1 MLDAYTVLKF
11 LHVLAA
17 IAWVGSAIFI
27 QVYASV
33 AIRAG
38 DPVEIGTFTK
48 RVAFFGLRLITPSAV
63 LVLLLGVALVVESA
77 WNFSDT
83 WIELALLGFAIT
95 FLTGA
100 LFIGPESERI
110 SKLIDTEG
118 ADSPELAKGN
128 AGDLHFVV
136 ARPDGRT
143 IWVRCAFPA
152 FSGTPV
158 RCLGERCRQAP
169 HGA

>member
-1 MLDAYTVLKF
+1 VLDTYTVLKF
-11 LHVLAA
+11 LHILAA
-17 IAWVGSAIFI
+17 ITWVGSAIFI
-27 QVYASV
+27 QAYASI

-63 LVLLLGVALVVESA
+63 LVLVLGVALVVDSA

-118 ADSPELAKGN
+118 ADSPECRRRIRRIFLVSRL
-128 AGDLHFVV
+128 DLVLIV
-136 ARPDGRT
+136 LIVLDMVTKP
-143 IWVRCAFPA
+143 
-152 FSGTPV
+152 
-158 RCLGERCRQAP
+158 
-169 HGA
+169 GA